1 MDELNVPPT
10 RYNLLRMAREL
21 TSLRKGRELLEEK
34 REALMV
40 ELKRQLAGLQE
51 AMVLSNSCLRD
62 FLAALAAVE
71 GVAYPQL
78 SLSGRVRLD
87 LDVQERSLMGVRLT
101 PLSVRQRY
109 TGKQVFPPGSES
121 PEVEELVRQGARLV
135 QALSKQGELQA
146 SSVSL
151 AKEAR
156 KMQRRVNALEKI
168 FIPQYERTVRFIA
181 SSLEEREREEL
192 ISLKAVEEKLNP

>member
-1 MDELNVPPT
+1 
-10 RYNLLRMAREL
+10 
-21 TSLRKGRELLEEK
+21 
-34 REALMV
+34 MV
-40 ELKRQLAGLQE
+40 ELKRQIAGLQE
-51 AMVLSNSCLRD
+51 AVVLSNSCLRD

-71 GVAYPQL
+71 GKAYPQL

-121 PEVEELVRQGARLV
+121 PEVEELVRQGVRLV
-135 QALSKQGELQA
+135 QVLSKQGELQA

-192 ISLKAVEEKLNP
+192 ISLKAVEEKLNR

>member
-1 MDELNVPPT
+1 
-10 RYNLLRMAREL
+10 
-21 TSLRKGRELLEEK
+21 
-34 REALMV
+34 MV
-40 ELKRQLAGLQE
+40 ELKRQIAGLQE
-51 AMVLSNSCLRD
+51 AVVLSNSCLRD

-71 GVAYPQL
+71 GTAYPQL
-78 SLSGRVRLD
+78 SLSGRVRLVLD
-87 LDVQERSLMGVRLT
+87 LQERSLMGVRLT

-121 PEVEELVRQGARLV
+121 PEVEELVRQGVRLV

-181 SSLEEREREEL
+181 YSLEEREREEL
-192 ISLKAVEEKLNP
+192 ISLKAVEEKLNR